1 MPVCVMTTEYYKDE
15 IKMEKQLKDLIAA
28 IDAKRV
34 VGSLDKRIVE
44 VTNDSRQAREGSL
57 FIAVRGAVVD
67 AHQFIPA
74 VVAAGAVV
82 TENVPPKAVVA
93 GCPARFVKWKDEKTA
108 GKTGLTDGL
117 R

>member
-44 VTNDSRQAREGSL
+44 VTNDRLVRARSLSPCVVLWSMPTSLSRLWLPPAPLPLCARS
-57 FIAVRGAVVD
+57 
-67 AHQFIPA
+67 
-74 VVAAGAVV
+74 
-82 TENVPPKAVVA
+82 
-93 GCPARFVKWKDEKTA
+93 CPRHSTR
-108 GKTGLTDGL
+108 L
-117 R
+117 